1 MPSRGD
7 GACPVIT
14 HFISEHTP
22 AVAGSAAAV
31 SGVSTVTS
39 FFVATLPF
47 LQVIAAIVAI
57 VSGGFAIAVA
67 IKKLREK

>member
-1 MPSRGD
+1 MS
-7 GACPVIT
+7 T
-14 HFISEHTP
+14 TQFISEH
-22 AVAGSAAAV
+22 ALGVAASSAGVSAGSA
-31 SGVSTVTS
+31 VTS
-39 FFVATLPF
+39 LFIAALPF